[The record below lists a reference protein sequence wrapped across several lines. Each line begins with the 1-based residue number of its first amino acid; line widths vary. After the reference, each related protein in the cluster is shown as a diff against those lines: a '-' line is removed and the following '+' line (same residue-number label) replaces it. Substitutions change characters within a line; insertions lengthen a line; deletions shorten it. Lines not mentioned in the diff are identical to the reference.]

1 MIRVNLLPK
10 AGRAA
15 TGGDWRTVGAGF
27 GGLGLL
33 VVLGA
38 VWWMVSSQASSLE
51 GQITSIQTEIK
62 RLEVVAKQVDQYKA
76 EKKLLEE
83 RLRVIQTLL
92 ASQSIPVHLM
102 QALNDELPDEIW
114 LNSISMTGNKLV
126 LRGYSYT
133 DIGIAN
139 FMTQLGKKAPLI
151 REVELVVS
159 EQAEVQKVPLKKFEV
174 VCTVA
179 S

>member
-33 VVLGA
+33 AVLGA
-38 VWWMVSSQASSLE
+38 LWWMVYSQASSLE
-51 GQITSIQTEIK
+51 GQITLIQTEVK
-62 RLEVVAKQVDQYKA
+62 RLEAVAKQVDQYKA

-83 RLRVIQTLL
+83 RLGVIQTLL

-126 LRGYSYT
+126 LRGY
-133 DIGIAN
+133 
-139 FMTQLGKKAPLI
+139 
-151 REVELVVS
+151 
-159 EQAEVQKVPLKKFEV
+159 
-174 VCTVA
+174 
-179 S
+179 

>member
-15 TGGDWRTVGAGF
+15 TGGDWQTVGAGF

-33 VVLGA
+33 AVLGA

-62 RLEVVAKQVDQYKA
+62 RLEVVAKQVDQFKA

-133 DIGIAN
+133 DIGIAK

-179 S
+179 G

>member
-1 MIRVNLLPK
+1 MTASGL
-10 AGRAA
+10 
-15 TGGDWRTVGAGF
+15 
-27 GGLGLL
+27 GGLLL
-33 VVLGA
+33 IAVLGFL
-38 VWWMVSSQASSLE
+38 WWMVSSQASSLE
-51 GQITSIQTEIK
+51 AQIVSMEAEIK

-83 RLRVIQTLL
+83 RVRVIQTLL

-102 QALNDELPDEIW
+102 QTLNDELPDEIW

-126 LRGYSYT
+126 LRGYSFT
-133 DIGIAN
+133 DFGIAN
-139 FMTQLGKKAPLI
+139 FMTRLGKTAPLI

-179 S
+179 G

>member
-33 VVLGA
+33 AVLGA
-38 VWWMVSSQASSLE
+38 LWWMVSSQASSLE

-76 EKKLLEE
+76 AQKLLEE
-83 RLRVIQTLL
+83 RLRVIETLL

-114 LNSISMTGNKLV
+114 LNSISMTGNKLI

-179 S
+179 G

>member
-33 VVLGA
+33 AVLGA
-38 VWWMVSSQASSLE
+38 LWWMVSSQASSLE

-83 RLRVIQTLL
+83 RLRVIHTLL

-159 EQAEVQKVPLKKFEV
+159 EQAELQKVPLKKFEV

-179 S
+179 G

>member
-15 TGGDWRTVGAGF
+15 TGGDWRMVGAGI

-38 VWWMVSSQASSLE
+38 LWWMVSSQASSLE
-51 GQITSIQTEIK
+51 GQITTIESEIK
-62 RLEVVAKQVDQYKA
+62 RLETVAKQVDQYKA
-76 EKKLLEE
+76 DKKLLEE
-83 RLRVIQTLL
+83 RVRVIQTLL

-102 QALNDELPDEIW
+102 QVLNDELPDEMW

-126 LRGYSYT
+126 LRGYSFT
-133 DIGIAN
+133 DFGIAN
-139 FMTQLGKKAPLI
+139 FMTRLGKKTPLI

>member
-1 MIRVNLLPK
+1 MNRSLEHFLTTHTGSLPRPAALTQLYVRRLRGEAIDPAEIEM

-15 TGGDWRTVGAGF
+15 VRA
-27 GGLGLL
+27 
-33 VVLGA
+33 
-38 VWWMVSSQASSLE
+38 
-51 GQITSIQTEIK
+51 
-62 RLEVVAKQVDQYKA
+62 VVAKQVDQYKA

-83 RLRVIQTLL
+83 RVRVIQTIL

-102 QALNDELPDEIW
+102 QALNDELPDEMW

-126 LRGYSYT
+126 LRGYSFT
-133 DIGIAN
+133 DFGIAN
-139 FMTQLGKKAPLI
+139 FMTRLGKAGPLI

-159 EQAEVQKVPLKKFEV
+159 EQAEVQKVPMKKFEV

-179 S
+179 G

>member
-15 TGGDWRTVGAGF
+15 TGGEWRTVGAGF
-27 GGLGLL
+27 GGLVLL
-33 VVLGA
+33 AVLG
-38 VWWMVSSQASSLE
+38 VLWWMVASQASSLE
-51 GQITSIQTEIK
+51 GQIASMEAEIK

-83 RLRVIQTLL
+83 RFRVIQTLL

-102 QALNDELPDEIW
+102 QALNDELPDEVW

>member
-33 VVLGA
+33 AVLGA
-38 VWWMVSSQASSLE
+38 VWWMVASQASSLE

-179 S
+179 G

>member
-33 VVLGA
+33 AVLGA
-38 VWWMVSSQASSLE
+38 LWWMVSSQASSLE

-62 RLEVVAKQVDQYKA
+62 RLEVVAKQVDQYKT

-102 QALNDELPDEIW
+102 QVLNDELPDEIW

>member
-33 VVLGA
+33 AVLGA
-38 VWWMVSSQASSLE
+38 LWWMVSSQASSLE

-62 RLEVVAKQVDQYKA
+62 RLEVVAKQVDQFKA
-76 EKKLLEE
+76 AQKLLEE
-83 RLRVIQTLL
+83 RLRVIETLL

-114 LNSISMTGNKLV
+114 LNSISMTGNKLI

-139 FMTQLGKKAPLI
+139 FMTQLGKKTPLI

-179 S
+179 G

>member
-15 TGGDWRTVGAGF
+15 TSGDWRMVGAGF

-33 VVLGA
+33 VILGA
-38 VWWMVSSQASSLE
+38 LWWMVSSQASSLE
-51 GQITSIQTEIK
+51 GQINSIQSEIK
-62 RLEVVAKQVDQYKA
+62 RLETVAKQVDQYKA

-83 RLRVIQTLL
+83 RVRVIQTLL
-92 ASQSIPVHLM
+92 SSQSIPVHLM
-102 QALNDELPDEIW
+102 QVLNDELPDEIW

-126 LRGYSYT
+126 LRGYSFT
-133 DIGIAN
+133 DFGIAN
-139 FMTQLGKKAPLI
+139 FMTRLGKKAPLI

-159 EQAEVQKVPLKKFEV
+159 EQAELQKVPLKKFEV

>member
-33 VVLGA
+33 AVLGA

-102 QALNDELPDEIW
+102 QALNDELPDEIS

-179 S
+179 G

>member
-15 TGGDWRTVGAGF
+15 TGGDWRTVGTGF

-33 VVLGA
+33 AVLGA
-38 VWWMVSSQASSLE
+38 LWWMVSSQASSLE

-92 ASQSIPVHLM
+92 VSQSIPVHLM
-102 QALNDELPDEIW
+102 QVLNDELPDEIW
-114 LNSISMTGNKLV
+114 LNSISMTGNKLI
-126 LRGYSYT
+126 LRGYSFT

-139 FMTQLGKKAPLI
+139 FMTRLGKKAPLV

-159 EQAEVQKVPLKKFEV
+159 EQAELQKVPLKKFEV

-179 S
+179 G

>member
-15 TGGDWRTVGAGF
+15 TGGDWRMMAAGL

-33 VVLGA
+33 VVLGGL
-38 VWWMVSSQASSLE
+38 WWMVSGQASSLE

-62 RLEVVAKQVDQYKA
+62 RLEVVAKQVDQFKA
-76 EKKLLEE
+76 EKKMLEE
-83 RLRVIQTLL
+83 RVKVIQTLL

-102 QALNDELPDEIW
+102 QVLNDELPDEIW
-114 LNSISMTGNKLV
+114 LSGISMTGNKLV
-126 LRGYSYT
+126 LRGYSFT
-133 DIGIAN
+133 DFGIAN
-139 FMTQLGKKAPLI
+139 FMTRLGKKAPLV

-159 EQAEVQKVPLKKFEV
+159 EQAELQKVPLKKFEV

-179 S
+179 G

>member
-33 VVLGA
+33 AVLGA

-174 VCTVA
+174 ICTVA
-179 S
+179 G

>member
-15 TGGDWRTVGAGF
+15 TGGEWRTVGAGF
-27 GGLGLL
+27 GGLVLL
-33 VVLGA
+33 AVLG
-38 VWWMVSSQASSLE
+38 VLWWMVASQASSLE
-51 GQITSIQTEIK
+51 GQIASMEAEIK

-83 RLRVIQTLL
+83 RVRVIQTLL

-102 QALNDELPDEIW
+102 QALNDELPDEMW
-114 LNSISMTGNKLV
+114 LNSISMTGNKVV

-139 FMTQLGKKAPLI
+139 FMTQLGKKTPLI

-174 VCTVA
+174 ICTVA
-179 S
+179 G

>member
-33 VVLGA
+33 AVLGA
-38 VWWMVSSQASSLE
+38 LWWMVSSQASSLE

-62 RLEVVAKQVDQYKA
+62 RLEVVAKQVDQFKA
-76 EKKLLEE
+76 AQKLLEE
-83 RLRVIQTLL
+83 RLRVIETLL

-114 LNSISMTGNKLV
+114 LNSISMTGNKLI

-179 S
+179 G

>member
-15 TGGDWRTVGAGF
+15 TGGDWRMTASGL
-27 GGLGLL
+27 GGLVLL
-33 VVLGA
+33 AILGVL
-38 VWWMVSSQASSLE
+38 WWMVSSQASSLE
-51 GQITSIQTEIK
+51 GQIVSMEAEIK

-83 RLRVIQTLL
+83 RVRVIQTLL

-126 LRGYSYT
+126 LRGYSFT
-133 DIGIAN
+133 DFGIAN
-139 FMTQLGKKAPLI
+139 FMTRLGKAAPLI

-179 S
+179 G

>member
-10 AGRAA
+10 TGRAA
-15 TGGDWRTVGAGF
+15 TGGGWRMNVSGLAGV
-27 GGLGLL
+27 LL
-33 VVLGA
+33 LAVLGA
-38 VWWMVSSQASSLE
+38 LWWMVSSQASSLE
-51 GQITSIQTEIK
+51 GQIVSMEAEIK

-83 RLRVIQTLL
+83 RVRVIQTLL

-102 QALNDELPDEIW
+102 QALNDELPDEMW

-126 LRGYSYT
+126 LRGYSFT
-133 DIGIAN
+133 DFGIAN
-139 FMTQLGKKAPLI
+139 FMTRLGKVAPLI

-179 S
+179 G

>member
-33 VVLGA
+33 AVLGA
-38 VWWMVSSQASSLE
+38 LWWMVSSQASSLE
-51 GQITSIQTEIK
+51 GQITSMQAEIK
-62 RLEVVAKQVDQYKA
+62 RLEAVAKQVDQYKA

-83 RLRVIQTLL
+83 RFRVIQTLL

-102 QALNDELPDEIW
+102 QALNDELPDEVW

-174 VCTVA
+174 ICTVA
-179 S
+179 G

>member
-15 TGGDWRTVGAGF
+15 TGGEWRTVGAGF
-27 GGLGLL
+27 GGLVLL
-33 VVLGA
+33 AVLG
-38 VWWMVSSQASSLE
+38 VLWWMVASQASSLE
-51 GQITSIQTEIK
+51 GQIASMEAEIK

-83 RLRVIQTLL
+83 RVRVIQTLL

-114 LNSISMTGNKLV
+114 LNSISMTGNKVV

-139 FMTQLGKKAPLI
+139 FMTQLGKKTPLI

-179 S
+179 G

>member
-10 AGRAA
+10 AGRAVG
-15 TGGDWRTVGAGF
+15 GGDWRTVGAGF

-33 VVLGA
+33 AVLG
-38 VWWMVSSQASSLE
+38 VLWWMVSSQASGLE
-51 GQITSIQTEIK
+51 GQITSMQAEIK
-62 RLEVVAKQVDQYKA
+62 RLEVVAKQVDQFKA

-83 RLRVIQTLL
+83 RVRVIQTLL

-102 QALNDELPDEIW
+102 QALNDELPDEVW

-126 LRGYSYT
+126 LRGYSFT
-133 DIGIAN
+133 DFGIAK
-139 FMTQLGKKAPLI
+139 FMTQLGKTAPLI

-159 EQAEVQKVPLKKFEV
+159 EQAELQKVPLKKFEV

>member
-174 VCTVA
+174 ICTVA
-179 S
+179 G

>member
-15 TGGDWRTVGAGF
+15 TGGEWRTVGAGF
-27 GGLGLL
+27 GGLVLL
-33 VVLGA
+33 AVLG
-38 VWWMVSSQASSLE
+38 VLWWMVASQASSLE
-51 GQITSIQTEIK
+51 GQIASMEAEIK

-83 RLRVIQTLL
+83 RVRVIQTLL

-102 QALNDELPDEIW
+102 QALNDELPDEMW
-114 LNSISMTGNKLV
+114 LNSISMTGNKVV

-139 FMTQLGKKAPLI
+139 FMTQLGKKTPLI

-179 S
+179 G

>member
-15 TGGDWRTVGAGF
+15 TGGEWRTVGAGF
-27 GGLGLL
+27 GGLVLL
-33 VVLGA
+33 AVLG
-38 VWWMVSSQASSLE
+38 VLWWMVASQASSLE
-51 GQITSIQTEIK
+51 GQIASMEAEIK

-179 S
+179 G

>member
-33 VVLGA
+33 AVLGA

-62 RLEVVAKQVDQYKA
+62 RLEVVAKQVDQFKA

-102 QALNDELPDEIW
+102 QALNDELPDEMW
-114 LNSISMTGNKLV
+114 LNSISMTGHKVV

-139 FMTQLGKKAPLI
+139 FMTQLGKKTPLI

-179 S
+179 G

>member
-15 TGGDWRTVGAGF
+15 AGGDWRTVGAGF

-33 VVLGA
+33 AVLG
-38 VWWMVSSQASSLE
+38 VLWWMVSSQASGLE
-51 GQITSIQTEIK
+51 GQITSMQAEIK
-62 RLEVVAKQVDQYKA
+62 RLETVAKQVDQFKA

-83 RLRVIQTLL
+83 RVRVIQTLL

-102 QALNDELPDEIW
+102 QALNDELPDEVW

-174 VCTVA
+174 VCTVV

>member
-33 VVLGA
+33 AVLGA
-38 VWWMVSSQASSLE
+38 LWWMVSSQASSLE
-51 GQITSIQTEIK
+51 GQITSMQAEIK
-62 RLEVVAKQVDQYKA
+62 RLEAVAKQVDQYKA

-83 RLRVIQTLL
+83 RFRVIQTLL

-102 QALNDELPDEIW
+102 QALNDELPDEVW

-179 S
+179 G

>member
-33 VVLGA
+33 AVLGA

-102 QALNDELPDEIW
+102 QVLNDELPDEIW

-139 FMTQLGKKAPLI
+139 FMTQLGKKTPLI

-179 S
+179 G